1 MPWMKFA
8 KKWDSLK
15 YLPKMMVASC
25 LWLLKVFKLVSEFRR
40 SPSDEPTGAVL
51 PAIFELYEDVLH
63 FDLLVVAIL
72 VYSRI
77 RATLLAELMFSGL
90 QSLEETCDHDICEH
104 IERDHIDVVWKVLE
118 VVIEIERIVLR

>member
-1 MPWMKFA
+1 
-8 KKWDSLK
+8 
-15 YLPKMMVASC
+15 MVTSC

-51 PAIFELYEDVLH
+51 PAILELNAEGLH
-63 FDLLVVAIL
+63 FDLLIVAIL

-77 RATLLAELMFSGL
+77 RATLLAELVLSGL

-104 IERDHIDVVWKVLE
+104 IKRDHIDVV
-118 VVIEIERIVLR
+118 